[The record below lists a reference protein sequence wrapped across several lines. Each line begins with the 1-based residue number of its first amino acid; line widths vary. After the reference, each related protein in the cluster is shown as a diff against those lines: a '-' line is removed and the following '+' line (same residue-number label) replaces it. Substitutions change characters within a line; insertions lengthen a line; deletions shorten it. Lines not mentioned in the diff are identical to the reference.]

1 MTVLDTVTISTCGL
15 SSLIR
20 EAPDTTLIVDCRGF
34 TEYNESHVRHS
45 MNAFFSKL
53 IRRRLFENKLD
64 DNCLIH
70 QLMSCSTPCFK
81 MDEKLDLVLYAE
93 EDKPRGNKR
102 RIASCNAPESTAKI
116 MRVLRERLEDTDKFR
131 SVMVL
136 EGTFSILK
144 CSLVLIGA
152 SCNTRL
158 QSLMAGQPFEAFRK
172 NRKRKKTKNKKK
184 RRHNNASKASKP
196 VVPTATSPEEPS
208 EIEDGSLPSLPS
220 FPPKKFGLKLQLTL
234 TQTSNNP
241 SSPTS
246 DSPTNGG
253 FKQFAQQYP
262 QLCESSEGMTR
273 LPQSLSQPCLSQ
285 PTGDGITLIT
295 PNIYLGSQMDS
306 LDETMLKALDISV
319 VINLSMTCPKSV
331 CIKEEKNFMRIPV
344 NDSYQEK
351 LSPYFPM
358 AYEFLERCRKA
369 GKKCLIHC
377 LAGIS
382 RSPTLCISYIMRHM
396 KMGSDDAYRYVKER
410 RPSISPNF
418 NFMGQLLEYENVL
431 IKDHVLRHDQASRP
445 HRHIDYYGSSDL
457 CPPKVPKSAS
467 SHCVFPGS
475 TTDDSSS
482 SPSPSS
488 PSVSEGSVVSEP
500 EQPTTSSDSPST
512 STSSS
517 EPETSVTVNQNGKR
531 NMTMDMGLPHRPKA
545 LGLPS
550 RIGTSVVELPSPSTE
565 LSRLSFDG
573 PEALIP
579 STPIL
584 NFTNP
589 CFTSPIA
596 PVAPSSRE
604 TLPTLPIAASSSSS
618 SSVSSEPS
626 FEFSSFESSSSSSIV
641 VENPFFASTEM
652 AGSSSGSMSSGSQSS
667 SASAASRCRM
677 KGFFKVFSKKAST
690 TVSTPTTSSSS
701 SGISRA
707 TRPECLRSSGIIIS
721 APVLATTEEEDAE
734 SPESGFNEPEV
745 GDDEDSVS
753 ICSTSSLELP
763 CQ

>member
-1 MTVLDTVTISTCGL
+1 MLKNMTVLDTVTLSSCGL
-15 SSLIR
+15 AALIR

-70 QLMSCSTPCFK
+70 QLMSCSTGCMK

-136 EGTFSILK
+136 EG
-144 CSLVLIGA
+144 
-152 SCNTRL
+152 
-158 QSLMAGQPFEAFRK
+158 
-172 NRKRKKTKNKKK
+172 
-184 RRHNNASKASKP
+184 
-196 VVPTATSPEEPS
+196 
-208 EIEDGSLPSLPS
+208 
-220 FPPKKFGLKLQLTL
+220 
-234 TQTSNNP
+234 
-241 SSPTS
+241 
-246 DSPTNGG
+246 G

-262 QLCESSEGMTR
+262 NLCESSGGMTR
-273 LPQSLSQPCLSQ
+273 LPQSISQPCLSQ
-285 PTGDGITLIT
+285 PSGDGITLIT

-319 VINLSMTCPKSV
+319 VINLSLTCPKSV

-382 RSPTLCISYIMRHM
+382 RSPTLCISYIMRYM
-396 KMGSDDAYRYVKER
+396 KLGSDDAYRYVKER

-445 HRHIDYYGSSDL
+445 HRHIDYYGPSDL

-467 SHCVFPGS
+467 SHCVFPGPA
-475 TTDDSSS
+475 DDSSS

-488 PSVSEGSVVSEP
+488 PSVSEGSAASEP
-500 EQPTTSSDSPST
+500 DQPTSSDASAST
-512 STSSS
+512 S

-531 NMTMDMGLPHRPKA
+531 NMTMDLGLPHRPKA
-545 LGLPS
+545 LGLPT
-550 RIGTSVVELPSPSTE
+550 RIGVAVVELPSPSTE
-565 LSRLSFDG
+565 LSRLSFDA
-573 PEALIP
+573 PETNVP
-579 STPIL
+579 STPVL

-589 CFTSPIA
+589 CFTSPIV

-604 TLPTLPIAASSSSS
+604 SLSTPAASSSSS

-641 VENPFFASTEM
+641 VENPFFASAES
-652 AGSSSGSMSSGSQSS
+652 AGSSSSSSSSSGYTSS
-667 SASAASRCRM
+667 LPTSTAAATASRCRM
-677 KGFFKVFSKKAST
+677 KGFFKVFNKKIAAVP
-690 TVSTPTTSSSS
+690 VSIPTTTSSTP
-701 SGISRA
+701 GPSRA

-745 GDDEDSVS
+745 VGEDDDSVS
-753 ICSTSSLELP
+753 LCSTSSLELP

>member
-20 EAPDTTLIVDCRGF
+20 EAPDTTLIVDCRSF
-34 TEYNESHVRHS
+34 TDYNASHVRHS

-70 QLMSCSTPCFK
+70 QLMSCSTGCFK

-93 EDKPRGNKR
+93 EDKPRGSKR

-136 EGTFSILK
+136 EG
-144 CSLVLIGA
+144 
-152 SCNTRL
+152 
-158 QSLMAGQPFEAFRK
+158 
-172 NRKRKKTKNKKK
+172 
-184 RRHNNASKASKP
+184 
-196 VVPTATSPEEPS
+196 
-208 EIEDGSLPSLPS
+208 
-220 FPPKKFGLKLQLTL
+220 
-234 TQTSNNP
+234 
-241 SSPTS
+241 
-246 DSPTNGG
+246 G
-253 FKQFAQQYP
+253 FKHFAQQYP
-262 QLCESSEGMTR
+262 QLCESSDGMTR
-273 LPQSLSQPCLSQ
+273 LPQSISQPCLSQ

-319 VINLSMTCPKSV
+319 VINLSLTCPKSV
-331 CIKEEKNFMRIPV
+331 CIKEDKNFMRIPV

-358 AYEFLERCRKA
+358 AYEFLEKCRRA

-431 IKDHVLRHDQASRP
+431 IKDNVLRHDQASRP
-445 HRHIDYYGSSDL
+445 HRHIDYYGPSDL

-467 SHCVFPGS
+467 SHCVFPHDE
-475 TTDDSSS
+475 TS

-488 PSVSEGSVVSEP
+488 PSVSEGSVASEP
-500 EQPTTSSDSPST
+500 DQPTSSSASASPSAQ
-512 STSSS
+512 S
-517 EPETSVTVNQNGKR
+517 EPETSATVNMNGKR
-531 NMTMDMGLPHRPKA
+531 NMAMDLGLPHRPKA

-550 RIGTSVVELPSPSTE
+550 RLGTSVVELPSPSTE
-565 LSRLSFDG
+565 LSRLSFDA
-573 PEALIP
+573 PEANVP
-579 STPIL
+579 STPVL

-589 CFTSPIA
+589 CFASPIA
-596 PVAPSSRE
+596 PIAPTSRE
-604 TLPTLPIAASSSSS
+604 GSLPATSSSSS
-618 SSVSSEPS
+618 SSTSSEPS

-641 VENPFFASTEM
+641 VENPFFSSTEM
-652 AGSSSGSMSSGSQSS
+652 PSSSGSHSTPVT
-667 SASAASRCRM
+667 AVPAASSCRV
-677 KGFFKVFSKKAST
+677 KGFFKVFSRKPSAP
-690 TVSTPTTSSSS
+690 STPITS
-701 SGISRA
+701 GPSRA

-734 SPESGFNEPEV
+734 SPESGFNEPRV
-745 GDDEDSVS
+745 GEEDDSVS

>member
-1 MTVLDTVTISTCGL
+1 
-15 SSLIR
+15 
-20 EAPDTTLIVDCRGF
+20 
-34 TEYNESHVRHS
+34 
-45 MNAFFSKL
+45 
-53 IRRRLFENKLD
+53 
-64 DNCLIH
+64 
-70 QLMSCSTPCFK
+70 
-81 MDEKLDLVLYAE
+81 
-93 EDKPRGNKR
+93 
-102 RIASCNAPESTAKI
+102 
-116 MRVLRERLEDTDKFR
+116 
-131 SVMVL
+131 
-136 EGTFSILK
+136 
-144 CSLVLIGA
+144 
-152 SCNTRL
+152 
-158 QSLMAGQPFEAFRK
+158 MAGQPFEAFRK

-184 RRHNNASKASKP
+184 KRQNNASKASKSAIIP
-196 VVPTATSPEEPS
+196 ETILPEEPS
-208 EIEDGSLPSLPS
+208 EIDDEPLACLPVFPS
-220 FPPKKFGLKLQLTL
+220 KKFGLKLQLVSTTTL
-234 TQTSNNP
+234 TSNSSPISPN
-241 SSPTS
+241 SPTS
-246 DSPTNGG
+246 GG

-262 QLCESSEGMTR
+262 NLCESSGGMTR
-273 LPQSLSQPCLSQ
+273 LPQSISQPCLSQ
-285 PTGDGITLIT
+285 PSGDGITLIT

-319 VINLSMTCPKSV
+319 VINLSLTCPKSV

-382 RSPTLCISYIMRHM
+382 RSPTLCISYIMRYM
-396 KMGSDDAYRYVKER
+396 KLGSDDAYRYVKER

-445 HRHIDYYGSSDL
+445 HRHIDYYGPSDL

-467 SHCVFPGS
+467 SHCVFPGPA
-475 TTDDSSS
+475 DDSSS

-488 PSVSEGSVVSEP
+488 PSVSEGSAASEP
-500 EQPTTSSDSPST
+500 DQPTSSDASAST
-512 STSSS
+512 S

-531 NMTMDMGLPHRPKA
+531 NMTMDLGLPHRPKA
-545 LGLPS
+545 LGLPT
-550 RIGTSVVELPSPSTE
+550 RIGAAVVELPSPSTE
-565 LSRLSFDG
+565 LSRLSFDA
-573 PEALIP
+573 PETNVP

-589 CFTSPIA
+589 CFTSPIV

-604 TLPTLPIAASSSSS
+604 SLSTPAASSSSS

-641 VENPFFASTEM
+641 VENPFFANAES
-652 AGSSSGSMSSGSQSS
+652 AGPSSSSSSSGYIS
-667 SASAASRCRM
+667 SASLPTSAAAATASRCRM
-677 KGFFKVFSKKAST
+677 KGFFKVFNKKIPAVPVT
-690 TVSTPTTSSSS
+690 IPTTTSSTP
-701 SGISRA
+701 GPSRA

-734 SPESGFNEPEV
+734 SPESGFNEPDVV
-745 GDDEDSVS
+745 GEDDDSVS
-753 ICSTSSLELP
+753 LCSTSSLELP

>member
-1 MTVLDTVTISTCGL
+1 MTSCVVTR
-15 SSLIR
+15 IR
-20 EAPDTTLIVDCRGF
+20 P
-34 TEYNESHVRHS
+34 
-45 MNAFFSKL
+45 
-53 IRRRLFENKLD
+53 
-64 DNCLIH
+64 
-70 QLMSCSTPCFK
+70 QLMF
-81 MDEKLDLVLYAE
+81 
-93 EDKPRGNKR
+93 N
-102 RIASCNAPESTAKI
+102 
-116 MRVLRERLEDTDKFR
+116 EDT
-131 SVMVL
+131 
-136 EGTFSILK
+136 
-144 CSLVLIGA
+144 
-152 SCNTRL
+152 
-158 QSLMAGQPFEAFRK
+158 
-172 NRKRKKTKNKKK
+172 
-184 RRHNNASKASKP
+184 
-196 VVPTATSPEEPS
+196 
-208 EIEDGSLPSLPS
+208 
-220 FPPKKFGLKLQLTL
+220 
-234 TQTSNNP
+234 
-241 SSPTS
+241 
-246 DSPTNGG
+246 GG

-262 QLCESSEGMTR
+262 NLCESSGGMTR
-273 LPQSLSQPCLSQ
+273 LPQSISQPCLSQ
-285 PTGDGITLIT
+285 PSGDGITLIT

-319 VINLSMTCPKSV
+319 VINLSLTCPKSV

-382 RSPTLCISYIMRHM
+382 RSPTLCISYIMRYM
-396 KMGSDDAYRYVKER
+396 KLGSDDAYRYVKER

-445 HRHIDYYGSSDL
+445 HRHIDYYGPSDL

-467 SHCVFPGS
+467 SHCVFPGPA
-475 TTDDSSS
+475 DDSSS

-488 PSVSEGSVVSEP
+488 PSVSEGSAASEP
-500 EQPTTSSDSPST
+500 DQPTSSDASAST
-512 STSSS
+512 S

-531 NMTMDMGLPHRPKA
+531 NMTMDLGLPHRPKA
-545 LGLPS
+545 LGLPT
-550 RIGTSVVELPSPSTE
+550 RIGAAVVELPSPSTE
-565 LSRLSFDG
+565 LSRLSFDA
-573 PEALIP
+573 PETNVP

-589 CFTSPIA
+589 CFTSPIV

-604 TLPTLPIAASSSSS
+604 SLSTPAASSSSS

-641 VENPFFASTEM
+641 VENPFFANAES
-652 AGSSSGSMSSGSQSS
+652 AGPSSSSSSSGYIS
-667 SASAASRCRM
+667 SASLPTSAAAATASRCRM
-677 KGFFKVFSKKAST
+677 KGFFKVFNKKIPAVPVTIPT
-690 TVSTPTTSSSS
+690 TTSTP
-701 SGISRA
+701 GPSRA

-734 SPESGFNEPEV
+734 SPESGFNEPDVV
-745 GDDEDSVS
+745 GEDDDSVS
-753 ICSTSSLELP
+753 LCSTSSLELP

>member
-136 EGTFSILK
+136 E
-144 CSLVLIGA
+144 
-152 SCNTRL
+152 
-158 QSLMAGQPFEAFRK
+158 
-172 NRKRKKTKNKKK
+172 
-184 RRHNNASKASKP
+184 
-196 VVPTATSPEEPS
+196 
-208 EIEDGSLPSLPS
+208 
-220 FPPKKFGLKLQLTL
+220 
-234 TQTSNNP
+234 
-241 SSPTS
+241 
-246 DSPTNGG
+246 GG

-667 SASAASRCRM
+667 SASSASRCRM